1 MPRLRPRK
9 RPKRTRSNNMATVTM
24 DMIKALREITHAGI
38 MDCKK
43 ALQESDGD
51 FDKAEEYLK
60 KVGLA
65 AVEKRVDRATDNG
78 RVTFVVAE
86 KKAVM
91 IEVTCETDFVAKNE
105 QFKEMCT
112 KLCVMAIEKGYTEP
126 NDAMQ
131 EVVNGLIATINENMK
146 VKRLVS
152 MNIGANE
159 FVMGYNH
166 ADGNIGVLVKFA
178 ASDAAAFASEAFK
191 TFAFN
196 TAMHVCAV
204 APMYLKDAD
213 VPKDYEAKQLEI
225 FRAQVA
231 SDEKLKNKP
240 EKVLEGIV
248 TGKLKKHYA
257 EICLMDQIFQISN
270 DDGLSVAQLLA
281 KFNKDNGTDV
291 SIVAYERFLA
301 GA

>member
-1 MPRLRPRK
+1 M
-9 RPKRTRSNNMATVTM
+9 TITM
-24 DMIKALREITHAGI
+24 DMIKQLREITHAGI

-43 ALQESDGD
+43 ALQESEGD

-78 RVTFVVAE
+78 RVTYVITD

-91 IEVTCETDFVAKNE
+91 IEATCETDFVAKNE
-105 QFKEMCT
+105 QFK
-112 KLCVMAIEKGYTEP
+112 KLGVDLCNLAIEKGYTEP

-131 EVVNGLIATINENMK
+131 EMVNGLIATINENMK
-146 VKRLVS
+146 VKRMVS
-152 MNIGANE
+152 VDIAANE

-178 ASDAAAFASEAFK
+178 ASKADAFK
-191 TFAFN
+191 SDAFQTFAFN
-196 TAMHVCAV
+196 TAMHVCA
-204 APMYLKDAD
+204 ASPMYLEDKD
-213 VPKDYEAKQLEI
+213 VPKEYAEKQLEI

-270 DDGLSVAQLLA
+270 DDGLTVAQLLA
-281 KFNKDNGTDV
+281 KFNKENGTDIR
-291 SIVAYERFLA
+291 IVGYERFLA

>member
-1 MPRLRPRK
+1 
-9 RPKRTRSNNMATVTM
+9 MATITM

-78 RVTFVVAE
+78 RVEFVVAD
-86 KKAVM
+86 KRAAM

-105 QFKEMCT
+105 QFKQLCT
-112 KLCVMAIEKGYTEP
+112 KLCCMAIEKGFTEP
-126 NDAMQ
+126 NDEMQ
-131 EVVNGLIATINENMK
+131 AEVNGLIATINENMK
-146 VKRLVS
+146 VKRLVLVD
-152 MNIGANE
+152 IAANE

-178 ASDAAAFASEAFK
+178 ASKCDVFATEAFK

-196 TAMHVCAV
+196 TAMHVCA
-204 APMYLKDAD
+204 ASPSYLEDKD
-213 VPKDYEAKQLEI
+213 VPKDYEEKQLEI

-231 SDEKLKNKP
+231 KMDKP

-248 TGKLKKHYA
+248 RGKLKKHYA
-257 EICLMDQIFQISN
+257 EICLMDQVFQISN

-281 KFNKDNGTDV
+281 KFNKENGSDV
-291 SIVAYERFLA
+291 KIVAYERFLA

>member
-1 MPRLRPRK
+1 M
-9 RPKRTRSNNMATVTM
+9 TITM
-24 DMIKALREITHAGI
+24 DMIKQLRETTHAGI

-78 RVTFVVAE
+78 RVTYVITD

-91 IEVTCETDFVAKNE
+91 LEVTCETDFVAKNE
-105 QFKEMCT
+105 QFKE
-112 KLCVMAIEKGYTEP
+112 LCVNLCKLAIEKGYTEP
-126 NDAMQ
+126 NDEMQ
-131 EVVNGLIATINENMK
+131 NMVNGLIATINENMK
-146 VKRLVS
+146 VKKMVT
-152 MNIGANE
+152 IDIAANE

-178 ASDAAAFASEAFK
+178 ASNADIYKTDAFQ

-196 TAMHVCAV
+196 TAMHVCAA
-204 APMYLKDAD
+204 APMYLCDAD
-213 VPKDYEAKQLEI
+213 VPKEYEEKQLEI
-225 FRAQVA
+225 FKAQVA
-231 SDEKLKNKP
+231 SDEKLAGKP

-248 TGKLKKHYA
+248 KGKLKKHYA
-257 EICLMDQIFQISN
+257 EICLQDQVFQISN
-270 DDGLSVAQLLA
+270 DEGLTVSQLLA
-281 KFNKDNGTDV
+281 KFNKENGSDV
-291 SIVAYERFLA
+291 KIAAYERFLA

>member
-1 MPRLRPRK
+1 M
-9 RPKRTRSNNMATVTM
+9 TITM
-24 DMIKALREITHAGI
+24 DMIKQLREITHAGI

-43 ALQESDGD
+43 ALQESEGD

-78 RVTFVVAE
+78 RVTFVIAD

-91 IEVTCETDFVAKNE
+91 FEVTCETDFVAKNE
-105 QFKEMCT
+105 QFKT
-112 KLCVMAIEKGYTEP
+112 LCVNLCNLAIEKGYTEP
-126 NDAMQ
+126 NDEMQ
-131 EVVNGLIATINENMK
+131 DMVNGLIATINENMK
-146 VKRLVS
+146 VKKIATVE
-152 MNIGANE
+152 IGANE
-159 FVMGYNH
+159 YVMGYNH
-166 ADGNIGVLVKFA
+166 ADGKIGVLVKFT
-178 ASDAAAFASEAFK
+178 ASNTDIFKTDAFK

-196 TAMHVCAV
+196 TAMHVCA
-204 APMYLKDAD
+204 ASPMYLCDAD
-213 VPKDYEAKQLEI
+213 VPKEYEDKQLEI
-225 FRAQVA
+225 FSAQVA

-248 TGKLKKHYA
+248 RGKLKKHYA
-257 EICLMDQIFQISN
+257 EICLMDQVFQISN

-281 KFNKDNGTDV
+281 KFNKDNGSDV
-291 SIVAYERFLA
+291 KIVSYERFLA

>member
-1 MPRLRPRK
+1 M
-9 RPKRTRSNNMATVTM
+9 TITM
-24 DMIKALREITHAGI
+24 DMIKQLREITHAGI

-43 ALQESDGD
+43 ALQESEGD

-78 RVTFVVAE
+78 RVTYVITD

-91 IEVTCETDFVAKNE
+91 IEATCETDFVAKNE
-105 QFKEMCT
+105 QFK
-112 KLCVMAIEKGYTEP
+112 KLGVDLCNLAIEKGYTEP

-131 EVVNGLIATINENMK
+131 EMVNGLIATINENMK
-146 VKRLVS
+146 VKRMVS
-152 MNIGANE
+152 VDIAANE

-178 ASDAAAFASEAFK
+178 ASKAHAFK
-191 TFAFN
+191 SDAFQPFAFN
-196 TAMHVCAV
+196 TAMHVCA
-204 APMYLKDAD
+204 ASPMYLEDKD
-213 VPKDYEAKQLEI
+213 VPKEYADKQLEI

-231 SDEKLKNKP
+231 SDEKLANKP

-270 DDGLSVAQLLA
+270 DDGLTVAQLLA
-281 KFNKDNGTDV
+281 KFNKENGTDIR
-291 SIVAYERFLA
+291 IVGYERFLA

>member
-1 MPRLRPRK
+1 
-9 RPKRTRSNNMATVTM
+9 MATITM

-91 IEVTCETDFVAKNE
+91 VEVTCETDFVAKNE
-105 QFKEMCT
+105 QFKELAT
-112 KLCVMAIEKGYTEP
+112 KLCVLAIEKNYTEP
-126 NDAMQ
+126 NDEMQ
-131 EVVNGLIATINENMK
+131 EMVNGLIATINENMK

-152 MNIGANE
+152 IDIADNE

-178 ASDAAAFASEAFK
+178 ASKNDVFATEAFK

-196 TAMHVCAV
+196 TAMHVCA
-204 APMYLKDAD
+204 ASPMYLCDAD
-213 VPKDYEAKQLEI
+213 VPKDYEDKQLEI

-257 EICLMDQIFQISN
+257 EICLMDQVFQISN
-270 DDGLSVAQLLA
+270 DDGLTVAQLLA
-281 KFNKDNGTDV
+281 KFNKENGSDV
-291 SIVAYERFLA
+291 KIVRYERFLA

>member
-1 MPRLRPRK
+1 
-9 RPKRTRSNNMATVTM
+9 MAAVTM

-78 RVTFVVAE
+78 RVTFVVTE

-91 IEVTCETDFVAKNE
+91 VEVSCETDFVAKNE
-105 QFKEMCT
+105 QFKQLGD
-112 KLCVMAIEKGYTEP
+112 KLCVLAIEKGYKEP
-126 NDAMQ
+126 NDEMQ
-131 EVVNGLIATINENMK
+131 ELVNGLIATINENMK

-152 MNIGANE
+152 MDIADNE

-178 ASDAAAFASEAFK
+178 ASKKDIFATEAFK

-196 TAMHVCAV
+196 TAMHVCA
-204 APMYLKDAD
+204 ASPMYLCDCD

-257 EICLMDQIFQISN
+257 EICLLDQIFQISN

-281 KFNKDNGTDV
+281 KFNKENGSDV
-291 SIVAYERFLA
+291 KIVSYERFLA

>member
-1 MPRLRPRK
+1 M
-9 RPKRTRSNNMATVTM
+9 TVTM
-24 DMIKALREITHAGI
+24 DMIKALRERTHAGI

-78 RVTFVVAE
+78 RVSFVITE
-86 KKAVM
+86 KRAAMV
-91 IEVTCETDFVAKNE
+91 EVTCETDFVAKNE
-105 QFKEMCT
+105 QFKA
-112 KLCVMAIEKGYTEP
+112 LCVNICNLAIAKGYKEP
-126 NDAMQ
+126 NDEMQ
-131 EVVNGLIATINENMK
+131 EMVNGLIATINENMK
-146 VKRLVS
+146 IKKLVLVE
-152 MNIGANE
+152 INE
-159 FVMGYNH
+159 NETVMGYDH
-166 ADGNIGVLVKFA
+166 SDGNIGVLVKFS
-178 ASDAAAFASEAFK
+178 ASNKDVFKTDAFQ

-196 TAMHVCAV
+196 TAMHVCA
-204 APMYLKDAD
+204 ASPMYLTDAD
-213 VPKDYEAKQLEI
+213 VPKDYEEKQLEI

-231 SDEKLKNKP
+231 GMDKP

-248 TGKLKKHYA
+248 RRKLKKYYS

-270 DDGLSVAQLLA
+270 DDGLSVSQLLA
-281 KFNKDNGTDV
+281 KFNKDNGSDV
-291 SIVAYERFLA
+291 KIVSYERFLA

>member
-1 MPRLRPRK
+1 
-9 RPKRTRSNNMATVTM
+9 MATVTM

-78 RVTFVVAE
+78 RVSYVVAE

-112 KLCVMAIEKGYTEP
+112 KLCVMAIENGYTEP

-146 VKRLVS
+146 VKRLVT
-152 MNIGANE
+152 MDIAANE
-159 FVMGYNH
+159 FVMAYNH

-178 ASDAAAFASEAFK
+178 ASNAAAFASEAFK

-196 TAMHVCAV
+196 TAMHVCA
-204 APMYLKDAD
+204 ASPMYLTDAD
-213 VPKDYEAKQLEI
+213 VPKDYEEKQLEI

-248 TGKLKKHYA
+248 NGKLKKHYA

-281 KFNKDNGTDV
+281 KFNKDNGTDI
-291 SIVAYERFLA
+291 SIASYERFLA

>member
-196 TAMHVCAV
+196 TAMHVCAA

-281 KFNKDNGTDV
+281 KFNKDNGTDI
-291 SIVAYERFLA
+291 SIVSYERFLA

>member
-1 MPRLRPRK
+1 M
-9 RPKRTRSNNMATVTM
+9 TITM
-24 DMIKALREITHAGI
+24 DMIKQLRETTHAGI

-51 FDKAEEYLK
+51 FEKAEEYLK

-78 RVTFVVAE
+78 RITFVITD

-91 IEVTCETDFVAKNE
+91 LEVTCETDFVAKNE
-105 QFKEMCT
+105 QFKT
-112 KLCVMAIEKGYTEP
+112 LCVNLCNLAIEKGYTEP
-126 NDAMQ
+126 NDEMQ
-131 EVVNGLIATINENMK
+131 EMVNGLIATINENMK
-146 VKRLVS
+146 VKK
-152 MNIGANE
+152 IATFDIAANE
-159 FVMGYNH
+159 FVMGYDH

-178 ASDAAAFASEAFK
+178 ASNTDIFKAEAFK

-196 TAMHVCAV
+196 TAMHVCA
-204 APMYLKDAD
+204 ASPMYLTDAD
-213 VPKDYEAKQLEI
+213 VPKDYADKQLEI

-240 EKVLEGIV
+240 EKVLDGIV
-248 TGKLKKHYA
+248 AGKLKKHYA
-257 EICLMDQIFQISN
+257 EICLMDQVFQISN
-270 DDGLSVAQLLA
+270 DDGFTVAQLLA
-281 KFNKDNGTDV
+281 NFNKANGSDV
-291 SIVAYERFLA
+291 KIVAYERFLA

>member
-1 MPRLRPRK
+1 
-9 RPKRTRSNNMATVTM
+9 
-24 DMIKALREITHAGI
+24 
-38 MDCKK
+38 
-43 ALQESDGD
+43 
-51 FDKAEEYLK
+51 
-60 KVGLA
+60 A

-78 RVTFVVAE
+78 RVSYVVAE

-105 QFKEMCT
+105 QFKELCA

-196 TAMHVCAV
+196 TAMHVCAA

>member
-1 MPRLRPRK
+1 
-9 RPKRTRSNNMATVTM
+9 MATITM

-91 IEVTCETDFVAKNE
+91 VEVTCETDFVAKNE
-105 QFKEMCT
+105 QFKELGE
-112 KLCVMAIEKGYTEP
+112 KLCVMAIENGYTEP

-131 EVVNGLIATINENMK
+131 AVVNELIATINENMK
-146 VKRLVS
+146 VKRLVAVD
-152 MNIGANE
+152 IAANE

-178 ASDAAAFASEAFK
+178 ASNNAIFATEAYK

-196 TAMHVCAV
+196 TAMHVCA
-204 APMYLKDAD
+204 ASPMYLTDAE
-213 VPKDYEAKQLEI
+213 VPKDYEEKQLEI
-225 FRAQVA
+225 FRAQV
-231 SDEKLKNKP
+231 SGDEKLKNKP

-248 TGKLKKHYA
+248 AGKLKKHYA
-257 EICLMDQIFQISN
+257 EICLMDQVFQINN
-270 DDGLSVAQLLA
+270 DDNLSVAQLLA
-281 KFNKDNGTDV
+281 KFNKENGSDV
-291 SIVAYERFLA
+291 KIVAYERFLA

>member
-1 MPRLRPRK
+1 M
-9 RPKRTRSNNMATVTM
+9 TITM
-24 DMIKALREITHAGI
+24 DMIKQLREITHAGI

-78 RVTFVVAE
+78 RITFVITD
-86 KKAVM
+86 KKAV
-91 IEVTCETDFVAKNE
+91 ILEVTCETDFVAKNE
-105 QFKEMCT
+105 QFKT
-112 KLCVMAIEKGYTEP
+112 LCVNLCNLAIAKGYTEP
-126 NDAMQ
+126 NDEMQ
-131 EVVNGLIATINENMK
+131 EMVNGLIATINENMK
-146 VKRLVS
+146 VKK
-152 MNIGANE
+152 IATFDIAANE
-159 FVMGYNH
+159 FVMGYDH

-178 ASDAAAFASEAFK
+178 ASNTDIFKAEAFK

-196 TAMHVCAV
+196 TAMHVCA
-204 APMYLKDAD
+204 ASPMYLCDAD
-213 VPKDYEAKQLEI
+213 VPKEYAEKQLDI

-248 TGKLKKHYA
+248 AGKLKKHYA
-257 EICLMDQIFQISN
+257 EICLFDQVFQISN
-270 DDGLSVAQLLA
+270 DDGLTVAQLLA
-281 KFNKDNGTDV
+281 KFNKENGSDV
-291 SIVAYERFLA
+291 KIVAYERFLA

>member
-1 MPRLRPRK
+1 
-9 RPKRTRSNNMATVTM
+9 MATITM

-78 RVTFVVAE
+78 RVSFVVAE

-91 IEVTCETDFVAKNE
+91 VEVTCETDFVAKNE
-105 QFKEMCT
+105 QFKELAT

-126 NDAMQ
+126 NDEMQ
-131 EVVNGLIATINENMK
+131 AVVNELIATINENMK

-152 MNIGANE
+152 MDIAANE

-166 ADGNIGVLVKFA
+166 GDGNIGVLVKFA
-178 ASDAAAFASEAFK
+178 ASKNDVYATEAFK

-196 TAMHVCAV
+196 TAMHVCA
-204 APMYLKDAD
+204 ASPMYLCDAD
-213 VPKDYEAKQLEI
+213 VPKDYEEKQLEI

-257 EICLMDQIFQISN
+257 EICLLDQVFQISN

-281 KFNKDNGTDV
+281 KFNKENGSDV
-291 SIVAYERFLA
+291 KIVSYERFLA

>member
-1 MPRLRPRK
+1 
-9 RPKRTRSNNMATVTM
+9 MATITM

-78 RVTFVVAE
+78 RVTYVVTE
-86 KKAVM
+86 TKAVM

-105 QFKEMCT
+105 QFKELGAQ
-112 KLCVMAIEKGYTEP
+112 LCVMAIENGYTEP

-131 EVVNGLIATINENMK
+131 AVVNELIATINENMK
-146 VKRLVS
+146 VKRLVAVD
-152 MNIGANE
+152 IAKNE

-178 ASDAAAFASEAFK
+178 AKNADAFQSEAFK

-196 TAMHVCAV
+196 TAMHVCA
-204 APMYLKDAD
+204 ASPMYLCDAD
-213 VPKDYEAKQLEI
+213 VPKDYEEKQLEI

-257 EICLMDQIFQISN
+257 EICLMDQVFQISN
-270 DDGLSVAQLLA
+270 DDGLTVAQLLA

-291 SIVAYERFLA
+291 KIVGYERFLA

>member
-1 MPRLRPRK
+1 M
-9 RPKRTRSNNMATVTM
+9 TITM
-24 DMIKALREITHAGI
+24 DMIKQLREVTHAGI

-78 RVTFVVAE
+78 RVTYVITG

-105 QFKEMCT
+105 QFK
-112 KLCVMAIEKGYTEP
+112 KLSIDLCNLAIEKGYTEP
-126 NDAMQ
+126 NDEMQAM
-131 EVVNGLIATINENMK
+131 VNGLIATINENMK
-146 VKRLVS
+146 VKKIAT
-152 MNIGANE
+152 MDIAANE

-178 ASDAAAFASEAFK
+178 ASDAGVFKSEAFN

-196 TAMHVCAV
+196 TAMHVCA
-204 APMYLKDAD
+204 ASPMYLEDKD
-213 VPKDYEAKQLEI
+213 VPRDYEEKQLEI
-225 FRAQVA
+225 FNAQVA
-231 SDEKLKNKP
+231 SDEKLKSKP

-248 TGKLKKHYA
+248 RGKLKKHYA
-257 EICLMDQIFQISN
+257 EICLMDQVFQISN

-281 KFNKDNGTDV
+281 KFNKENGTDV
-291 SIVAYERFLA
+291 RIVAYERFLA

>member
-1 MPRLRPRK
+1 M
-9 RPKRTRSNNMATVTM
+9 TITM
-24 DMIKALREITHAGI
+24 DMIKQLREITHAGI

-43 ALQESDGD
+43 ALQESEGD

-78 RVTFVVAE
+78 RVTYVITD

-91 IEVTCETDFVAKNE
+91 IEATCETDFVAKNE
-105 QFKEMCT
+105 QFK
-112 KLCVMAIEKGYTEP
+112 KLGVDLCNLAIEKGYTEP
-126 NDAMQ
+126 NEAMQ
-131 EVVNGLIATINENMK
+131 EMVNGLIATINENMK
-146 VKRLVS
+146 VKRMVS
-152 MNIGANE
+152 VDIAANE

-178 ASDAAAFASEAFK
+178 ASKADAFK
-191 TFAFN
+191 SDAFQTFAFN
-196 TAMHVCAV
+196 TAMHVCA
-204 APMYLKDAD
+204 ASPMYLEDKD
-213 VPKDYEAKQLEI
+213 VPKEYADKQLEI

-231 SDEKLKNKP
+231 SDEKLANKP

-270 DDGLSVAQLLA
+270 DDGLTVAQLLA
-281 KFNKDNGTDV
+281 KFNKENGTDIK
-291 SIVAYERFLA
+291 IVGYERFLA

>member
-1 MPRLRPRK
+1 M
-9 RPKRTRSNNMATVTM
+9 TITM
-24 DMIKALREITHAGI
+24 DMIKQLREITHAGI

-43 ALQESDGD
+43 ALQESEGD

-78 RVTFVVAE
+78 RITFVITD

-91 IEVTCETDFVAKNE
+91 LEVTCETDFVAKNE
-105 QFKEMCT
+105 QFKT
-112 KLCVMAIEKGYTEP
+112 LCVNLCNLAIAKGYTEP
-126 NDAMQ
+126 NDEMQ
-131 EVVNGLIATINENMK
+131 EMVNGLIATINENMK
-146 VKRLVS
+146 VKKMVTVD
-152 MNIGANE
+152 IAANE

-196 TAMHVCAV
+196 TAMHVCAA

>member
-1 MPRLRPRK
+1 
-9 RPKRTRSNNMATVTM
+9 MATITM
-24 DMIKALREITHAGI
+24 DMIKALREITHAGL

-91 IEVTCETDFVAKNE
+91 VEVTCETDFVTKNE
-105 QFKEMCT
+105 QFKELAT
-112 KLCVMAIEKGYTEP
+112 KLCVLAIEKNYTEP
-126 NDAMQ
+126 NDEMQ
-131 EVVNGLIATINENMK
+131 EMVNGLIATINENMK

-152 MNIGANE
+152 IDIADNE

-178 ASDAAAFASEAFK
+178 ASKNDVFATEAFK

-196 TAMHVCAV
+196 TAMHVCA
-204 APMYLKDAD
+204 ASPMYLCDAD
-213 VPKDYEAKQLEI
+213 VPKDYEDKQLEI

-257 EICLMDQIFQISN
+257 EICLMDQVFQISN

-281 KFNKDNGTDV
+281 KFNKENGSDV
-291 SIVAYERFLA
+291 KIVRYERFLA